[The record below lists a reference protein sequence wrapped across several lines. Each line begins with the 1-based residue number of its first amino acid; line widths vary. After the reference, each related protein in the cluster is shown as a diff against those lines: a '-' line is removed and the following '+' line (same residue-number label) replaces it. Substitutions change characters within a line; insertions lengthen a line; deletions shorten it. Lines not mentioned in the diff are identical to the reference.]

1 MITLGRG
8 GSRASDYITLAPK
21 PKPPATP
28 KQPAAPKPPA
38 VSPVM
43 RTASARTPVAATDS
57 TGATIDGA
65 YIENGQTYFGNGTR
79 IGEGTTVIDDS
90 GREWVKGPGSGGG
103 TLTGNNFGI
112 DWEDEY
118 NTGGGTGGT
127 ANDYYDNLLTEQQ
140 KAAQARIDAALDA
153 NNAYIQQVNQRS
165 DQSLQNAYILR
176 EQSKVNAPQA
186 LSAMGIQGG
195 AAESSLLG
203 INTGYENTRNEV
215 EQNRQNSLNE
225 IYQNEQQIRAT
236 GDATKAEAAASY
248 YQNLITAQQ
257 QAEAAQQA
265 QSNWEAGYELDVK
278 KYEDAAA
285 AAQWQRDYEE
295 KIYNDR
301 LLADKQ
307 KVSAV
312 GGTVTPIAP
321 TKDQNISGNYNV
333 VLNNVKRGLGGSNA
347 GSSKSWDAVINY
359 IQNSVKQNMITEYE
373 ARQMI
378 SQLGLE

>member
-1 MITLGRG
+1 MAYDQGATFRTMNKYIPKPTPVTTAPKITTTKTTTNPLTVARANTESTTPTVTEQEKPTWLGDGPVGGG
-8 GSRASDYITLAPK
+8 GSRD
-21 PKPPATP
+21 
-28 KQPAAPKPPA
+28 
-38 VSPVM
+38 
-43 RTASARTPVAATDS
+43 
-57 TGATIDGA
+57 
-65 YIENGQTYFGNGTR
+65 TR
-79 IGEGTTVIDDS
+79 ITS
-90 GREWVKGPGSGGG
+90 
-103 TLTGNNFGI
+103 
-112 DWEDEY
+112 
-118 NTGGGTGGT
+118 
-127 ANDYYDNLLTEQQ
+127 NDYYQKMLDEQQ
-140 KAAQARIDAALDA
+140 AAIQQRIDSAVQA
-153 NNAYIQQVNQRS
+153 NNAYIPQVNQRS

-215 EQNRQNSLNE
+215 EQNRGNSLNE

-236 GDATKAEAAASY
+236 GDATLSEASASY
-248 YQNLITAQQ
+248 YDKLVQAQQ
-257 QAEAAQQA
+257 AAEAAQQA

-285 AAQWQRDYEE
+285 QQAWQNAYEE
-295 KIYNDR
+295 R
-301 LLADKQ
+301 LLGLKQ
-307 KVSAV
+307 QSSGGSKSATG
-312 GGTVTPIAP
+312 GGTSPEVD
-321 TKDQNISGNYNV
+321 KNISGNYNV